1 MNVSS
6 NAIEIIFFEMSD
18 FYCIAGKTYDIT
30 YIRLKFFSPRPAS
43 FAIYKKNRRQHP
55 ADPDPYPEEDWIPW
69 QYYSST
75 CRDTY
80 GLEEMNSVPT
90 STGNNK
96 ISENRALCTADFSDL
111 TPLTGA
117 NVAFSTLEG
126 RPSMYNFEFSPE
138 LQDWVSATDIRISLQ
153 RLNTFGDEVFGDHKV
168 LKSYYYAITDL
179 TVGGRY
185 VSIIVTYHINP

>member
-1 MNVSS
+1 MDGPSVKHILHNF
-6 NAIEIIFFEMSD
+6 IFS
-18 FYCIAGKTYDIT
+18 GKAYDIT
-30 YIRLKFFSPRPAS
+30 YVRLKFNSPRPAS
-43 FAIYKKNRRQHP
+43 FAIYKKNRRNP

-80 GLEEMNSVPT
+80 GLPDLLSIIQPRN
-90 STGNNK
+90 GIDK
-96 ISENRALCTADFSDL
+96 INEDRALCNAEFSDL

-126 RPSMYNFEFSPE
+126 RPSMFNFEYSPE
-138 LQDWVSATDIRISLQ
+138 LQSWVSATDIRISLS

-168 LKSYYYAITDL
+168 LKSYYYAITDF
-179 TVGGRY
+179 TVGGR
-185 VSIIVTYHINP
+185 

>member
-1 MNVSS
+1 MFS
-6 NAIEIIFFEMSD
+6 
-18 FYCIAGKTYDIT
+18 GKAYDIT
-30 YIRLKFFSPRPAS
+30 YVRLKFNSPRPAS
-43 FAIYKKNRRQHP
+43 FAIYKKNRRNP

-80 GLEEMNSVPT
+80 GLPDLASIIQPRN
-90 STGNNK
+90 GIDK
-96 ISENRALCTADFSDL
+96 INEDRALCNGEFSDL

-126 RPSMYNFEFSPE
+126 RPSMFNFEYSPE
-138 LQDWVSATDIRISLQ
+138 LQSWVSATDIRISLS

-168 LKSYYYAITDL
+168 LKSYYYAITDF
-179 TVGGRY
+179 TVGGR
-185 VSIIVTYHINP
+185 